1 LISARDSDFHPSDP
15 SNWRWTETTPL
26 IFHVAEAGIL
36 GNLYVATRP
45 NIGVALSA
53 VAVAQGFCPQA
64 YQMDFSDAQMHLPCP
79 KVFTKYTLENGLSV
93 EVTKAPRDYRF
104 TYEYKLGGGCS
115 FDLRFRSLH
124 EPFDAVDPNQNPAL
138 NDPKLHT
145 FDERLGDQWG
155 NPNTDPRYPA
165 GHYEMMGHITG
176 ELELRGRRYKVDC
189 YDVMDHSWGR
199 RTETSKRAVSFLSA
213 VFGDDYGIH
222 LAVPMDVRGGEKA
235 YEGFRLGY
243 VMENGELFGVT
254 SATVEASSSDMLPMS
269 SHVIATDIRGKKH
282 ELFGAAIAGHP
293 WYNFNPSHV
302 CFQSLMRWHSGNRI
316 GYSEMGDIFG
326 LEFLA
331 ERLARHGRKR

>member
-1 LISARDSDFHPSDP
+1 LISPSDSSYHPSDP

-36 GNLYVATRP
+36 GNLYVAARP

-53 VAVAQGFCPQA
+53 VAVAQGFCTQA
-64 YQMDFSDAQMHLPCP
+64 YEIDFSDAQMHLPCP
-79 KVFTKYTLENGLSV
+79 EDFTKYTLENGLSV
-93 EVTKAPRDYRF
+93 EVVRPPRDYRF
-104 TYEYKLGGGCS
+104 TYEYKLGGCS
-115 FDLRFRSLH
+115 FDLNFRALH
-124 EPFDAVDPNQNPAL
+124 EPFDAVDPKQNPAL
-138 NDPKLHT
+138 NDPKVHT

-155 NPNTDPRYPA
+155 NPNTDARYPA
-165 GHYEMMGHITG
+165 GHYEMMGHVTG
-176 ELELRGRRYKVDC
+176 ELELRGKRYKVDS

-222 LAVPMDVRGGEKA
+222 LAVPMDVRAGQKV

-243 VMENGELFGVT
+243 VMENGELFGIT
-254 SATVEASSSDMLPMS
+254 GATVESSSSDMLPMS
-269 SHVIATDIRGKKH
+269 SHVVATDIRGKKH

-302 CFQSLMRWHSGNRI
+302 CFQSLMRWHTGNRI

-331 ERLARHGRKR
+331 ERLSRHGRKR